1 MKLTDGEKL
10 IVLMLA
16 ELYEKLEVDGE
27 IEPDFIKSAIF
38 NDHLWGIPWKYSG
51 IPFERSDDPPVVRE
65 VVDILDMW
73 SFIEHAYSELTVD
86 QKAKLAKE
94 ASPFG
99 DNPRFQGFDGNN
111 ESEYMSTAMF
121 LVDELERFQE
131 FQGRSF
137 NCHHPSI
144 DSHRRMLSVF
154 EPIRATLHTGPLSL
168 DHLTKSCW
176 DRYIQAGG
184 KPNPAVQ
191 RSQRDKAAPRP

>member
-10 IVLMLA
+10 IVLMLT

-27 IEPDFIKSAIF
+27 IEPDFIRSAIF
-38 NDHLWGIPWKYSG
+38 NDHLWGIAWKYSG
-51 IPFERSDDPPVVRE
+51 IPFERLDDPPVVRE

-73 SFIEHAYSELTVD
+73 SFIEHAYSQLTEE
-86 QKAKLAKE
+86 QKSKLAKD
-94 ASPFG
+94 AAPFG

-144 DSHRRMLSVF
+144 DGQRRMLSVF
-154 EPIRATLHTGPLSL
+154 EPIRATLHAGPLSL
-168 DHLTKSCW
+168 DQLTKILRVRAHPSG
-176 DRYIQAGG
+176 REA
-184 KPNPAVQ
+184 
-191 RSQRDKAAPRP
+191 